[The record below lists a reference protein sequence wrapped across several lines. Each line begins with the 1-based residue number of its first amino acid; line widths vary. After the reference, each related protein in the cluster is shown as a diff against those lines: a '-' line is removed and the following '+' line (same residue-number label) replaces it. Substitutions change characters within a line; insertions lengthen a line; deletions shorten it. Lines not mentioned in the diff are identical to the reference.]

1 MFPNFVASCTRNGNA
16 NTGSAKR
23 LKNEENH
30 ADQVMNDDGLIKRI
44 RLDSQDKEKNIQLEM
59 ERTVSTL
66 FESENERQK
75 IEPVPIPLPRASRNT
90 NQFVKWYR

>member
-1 MFPNFVASCTRNGNA
+1 MLSNFVASCTGNVNA

-59 ERTVSTL
+59 ERTVSDRIRISD
-66 FESENERQK
+66 EER
-75 IEPVPIPLPRASRNT
+75 R
-90 NQFVKWYR
+90 FMYRID

>member
-1 MFPNFVASCTRNGNA
+1 MLSNFVASCTGNGNA

-59 ERTVSTL
+59 ERTVSDRIRISD
-66 FESENERQK
+66 FGFRISER
-75 IEPVPIPLPRASRNT
+75 R
-90 NQFVKWYR
+90 FMYRIG

>member
-1 MFPNFVASCTRNGNA
+1 MFSNFVASCTRNGNA

-59 ERTVSTL
+59 ERTVSDRIYFIKFITIIYQ
-66 FESENERQK
+66 S
-75 IEPVPIPLPRASRNT
+75 PI
-90 NQFVKWYR
+90 